1 MTKMMWCLYDANVS
15 WPSVQSAHSVTKH
28 RSAQLDGG
36 GRSGQLPGQHH
47 PAPAGVGQG
56 GRRGGY
62 IVMSCLL
69 SCHVLCQGC
78 QVTGNVMNNM
88 SGGGHLRAR
97 GGGRLGDAGG
107 GTVCPD

>member
-1 MTKMMWCLYDANVS
+1 MVVGAVGSFLANITPPLLEWARVDDA
-15 WPSVQSAHSVTKH
+15 
-28 RSAQLDGG
+28 
-36 GRSGQLPGQHH
+36 
-47 PAPAGVGQG
+47 VG
-56 GRRGGY
+56 
-62 IVMSCLL
+62 ILSCHVLCLL